1 MRRLE
6 VLGLRIIGV
15 LLILL
20 GITLFLSPRVTY
32 TTHEQIRNTRYRVQ
46 REKVVRI
53 PRPVAVLIAA
63 GGAFVW
69 ILMQRLG

>member
-20 GITLFLSPRVTY
+20 GITLFLSPRVSY
-32 TTHEQIRNTRYRVQ
+32 STHEQVRNTRYRVL
-46 REKVVRI
+46 REKVLII
-53 PRPVAVLIAA
+53 PRPVAIMIAA
-63 GGAFVW
+63 GGAAVW
-69 ILMQRLG
+69 ILMQRRG